1 MNDIETIILQNLIYN
16 SDYFETIV
24 IYMDYKLFTS
34 TPHKIILKIIL
45 NYFKENEVRIP
56 YDILGVRI
64 SQLENISAEII
75 KQVKDLYSILKHPDE
90 LHTEQIIKETEKYI
104 RYRKIYEA
112 ISDGAENLDSKKAF
126 SGDYI
131 KQMED
136 AIYFKLDNSV
146 GYDYFANIK
155 SRFESYKEDVTK
167 IPTSI
172 DELNNLTNG
181 GIQPKTINCVI
192 SSTGGGKS
200 VWLCQEAAYN
210 VSNGKN
216 VLYITL
222 EMSETEIAKR
232 IDANLTDTKQDSLK
246 TLSVESMRFKF
257 EKLKSK
263 TYGKLIIKEFPA
275 DSITAL
281 DIKKVIEELKRNK
294 IDIDMLMVDYLG
306 LMGSYRYSTRNNN
319 SYSIGK
325 HATEELRSLAVQY
338 NIPIWTAIQ
347 FNRGAENAEEV
358 KSLGLG
364 QVSDSY
370 GIPMGLD
377 FSFAILKTDELS
389 KKKKSV
395 FKILKNRYGESKDNM
410 GVFTVI
416 TNFPCARFE
425 NDPDCVEIRLKDDSN
440 TKDGKNINKKL
451 KEDKETN
458 KIPEENTDTFG
469 KTNDGY
475 ELF

>member
-1 MNDIETIILQNLIYN
+1 MNDIETIILQHLIYN
-16 SDYFETIV
+16 SDYFESIV
-24 IYMDYKLFTS
+24 GYLDYKIFSS
-34 TPHKIILKIIL
+34 TPHKIILRIIL
-45 NYFKENEVRIP
+45 NYYKENESRIP
-56 YDILGVRI
+56 YDILGVKI
-64 SQLENISAEII
+64 SQLENVSAEII
-75 KQVKDLYSILKHPDE
+75 KQIKELYSTLKHPE
-90 LHTEQIIKETEKYI
+90 EFNTNLILKETENYI
-104 RYRKIYEA
+104 RYRKIYDA
-112 ISDGAENLDSKKAF
+112 ISIGAENLDSKKDF

-146 GYDYFANIK
+146 GYDYFSNIE
-155 SRFESYKEDVTK
+155 SRFELYKEDVTK

-210 VSNGKN
+210 VKNGKN

-232 IDANLTDTKQDSLK
+232 IDANLINTKQDDLRK
-246 TLSVESMRFKF
+246 LSAEASRFRF
-257 EKLKSK
+257 EQLKSK

-275 DSITAL
+275 DSITTL
-281 DIKKVIEELKRNK
+281 DIKKVIEELKRNMK
-294 IDIDMLMVDYLG
+294 IDIDMLIVDYLG

-347 FNRGAENAEEV
+347 FNRGAENAEEA

-377 FSFAILKTDELS
+377 FSFCILHTDELS
-389 KKKKSV
+389 KNGKSV
-395 FKILKNRYGESKDNM
+395 FKILKNRYGESKNSM
-410 GVFTVI
+410 GMFTVK
-416 TNFPCARFE
+416 TNWGCARFE
-425 NDPDCVEIRLKDDSN
+425 NDPECVEIRTKDDSN
-440 TKDGKNINKKL
+440 TKDGKNISKKL
-451 KEDKETN
+451 KEDKEPN
-458 KIPEENTDTFG
+458 KIPDDNTFG
-469 KTNDGY
+469 KLAD
-475 ELF
+475 EEDLF

>member
-1 MNDIETIILQNLIYN
+1 MNDIETVILQNLIYN
-16 SDYFETIV
+16 SEYFESIIT
-24 IYMDYKLFTS
+24 YMDYKLFTS

-45 NYFKENEVRIP
+45 NYYRENESRIP

-75 KQVKDLYSILKHPDE
+75 KQVKDLYSILKHPEE
-90 LHTEQIIKETEKYI
+90 LHTDLILKETEEYI

-112 ISDGAENLDSKKAF
+112 ISDGAENLDNKKSF

-146 GYDYFANIK
+146 GYDYFANI
-155 SRFESYKEDVTK
+155 SNRFELYKENIVK

-200 VWLCQEAAYN
+200 VWLCQEATYN
-210 VSNGKN
+210 VQNGKN

-222 EMSETEIAKR
+222 EMSEVEIAKR
-232 IDANLTDTKQDSLK
+232 IDANLINIRQDDLK
-246 TLSVESMRFKF
+246 TLSPENTKYRF
-257 EKLKSK
+257 EQLKSK
-263 TYGKLIIKEFPA
+263 TFGKLIIKEFPA
-275 DSITAL
+275 DSITTL
-281 DIKKVIEELKRNK
+281 DIKKVIEELKRNQK
-294 IDIDMLMVDYLG
+294 IEIDMLIVDYLG

-338 NIPIWTAIQ
+338 NIPVWTAIQ
-347 FNRGAENAEEV
+347 FNRGAENAEEA

-377 FSFAILKTDELS
+377 FSFAILHTDS
-389 KKKKSV
+389 MTQNGKAI
-395 FKILKNRYGESKDNM
+395 FKILKNRYGESKNSM
-410 GVFTVI
+410 GMFTVKP
-416 TNFPCARFE
+416 NWGCARFE
-425 NDPDCVEIRLKDDSN
+425 NDPDCVEIRTKDDSN
-440 TKDGKNINKKL
+440 TKDGKKMDEKL
-451 KEDKETN
+451 KEKKETN
-458 KIPEENTDTFG
+458 KIPEEDPNTFG
-469 KTNDGY
+469 DAIDD
-475 ELF
+475 LF